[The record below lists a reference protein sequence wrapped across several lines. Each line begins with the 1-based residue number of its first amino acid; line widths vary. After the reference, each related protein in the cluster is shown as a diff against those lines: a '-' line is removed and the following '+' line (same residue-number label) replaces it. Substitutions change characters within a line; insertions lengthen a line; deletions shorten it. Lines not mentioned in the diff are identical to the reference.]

1 MLGAGTLGPGYGQL
15 LSSLLLT
22 ALGKKMVAVRA
33 ALDFIF

>member
-1 MLGAGTLGPGYGQL
+1 MLGAGTLGPVRGQL

-22 ALGKKMVAVRA
+22 ALGKKVVAVRP